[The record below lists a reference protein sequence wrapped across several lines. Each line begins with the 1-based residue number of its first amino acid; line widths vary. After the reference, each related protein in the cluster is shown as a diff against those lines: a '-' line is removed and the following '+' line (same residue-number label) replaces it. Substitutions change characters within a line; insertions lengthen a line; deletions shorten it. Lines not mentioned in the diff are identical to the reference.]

1 MTETHSETEQKR
13 NTASRKRS
21 VMTYLVVLFVC
32 AILLLLLAYFTQER
46 SLAQTAAQLVS
57 LR

>member
-1 MTETHSETEQKR
+1 MTETHSETEKKR
-13 NTASRKRS
+13 NPASRKRS

>member
-46 SLAQTAAQLVS
+46 SLAQTAARFVS
-57 LR
+57 LN

>member
-13 NTASRKRS
+13 NTAPRKRS